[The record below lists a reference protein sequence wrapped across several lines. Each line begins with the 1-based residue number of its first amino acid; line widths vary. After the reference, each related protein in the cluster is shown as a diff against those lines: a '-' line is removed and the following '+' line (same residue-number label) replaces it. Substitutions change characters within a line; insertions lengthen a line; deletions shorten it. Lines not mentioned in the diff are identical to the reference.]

1 MMMHQARPC
10 LHPSEASHTVLC
22 SMDAGD
28 ILCVSTASVFS
39 NCSLFEG
46 AVLTSSGFSTP
57 EPLLLTALAQNSII

>member
-1 MMMHQARPC
+1 MMMYQSRPC

-39 NCSLFEG
+39 SCSLFEG
-46 AVLTSSGFSTP
+46 AVLTSNGFRAP
-57 EPLLLTALAQNSII
+57 EPLLLTALALNSIM